1 MKRSGGSG
9 FLLSNLTS
17 KYLYLVKCY
26 FRSTPK
32 CSSQIHHLQKISLT
46 TGVDSGIFPD
56 SNTIPGWILNCS
68 NLQTNDTYIYIYLY
82 NKLSP
87 LFSSYHILTSS
98 VICYWTDTLQLG
110 IYLLNI
116 SGMFQTNVKLTL
128 DATWYFFLHGVWSA
142 VYKWFQCQSDW
153 TGCEMCQRSFRPQ
166 RQILSLLFIWH
177 TACVIWS
184 SQLGMLQKW
193 INNGRSFE

>member
-1 MKRSGGSG
+1 MNSELQQSANKR
-9 FLLSNLTS
+9 
-17 KYLYLVKCY
+17 YL
-26 FRSTPK
+26 
-32 CSSQIHHLQKISLT
+32 
-46 TGVDSGIFPD
+46 
-56 SNTIPGWILNCS
+56 
-68 NLQTNDTYIYIYLY
+68 YIYIYLY

-87 LFSSYHILTSS
+87 VFSSYHILTSS
-98 VICYWTDTLQLG
+98 VICYWTDTRQLG

-177 TACVIWS
+177 TTCVIWS
-184 SQLGMLQKW
+184 SKLGMLQKESIMEEVSNKLRGSHLKGQVGSSLSSLIW
-193 INNGRSFE
+193 CV